1 MTQARRQLV
10 DPNHA
15 QMFHCTA
22 RCVRR
27 AWLFGIDKYTN
38 LSFEHRKYWVEDRI
52 LKLADVFACGIYAFA
67 IMSNHYH
74 MVLHMHPATASSW
87 TDSEVAQRWT
97 RLYPAATAAETALK
111 IEAIVANLELV
122 KIYRTRLSDLSWLM
136 KSVSEHIAR
145 RANAEDKVSGR
156 FWEGRFKCQ
165 LITSEKA
172 MLAALTYVDLNP
184 IRAKV
189 AKNITKSF
197 HTGVRLRTKRL
208 AKDPGLANEIM
219 RPLAGVVS
227 QNIPKITE
235 ADYIELVDATGRGWH
250 LGKRGKID
258 ATEPKALSK
267 LGLSPNHWTRRV
279 KGVGSGYW
287 RVVGELE
294 DLVERA
300 KQLGLRTLYG
310 TGFARILKGL

>member
-1 MTQARRQLV
+1 
-10 DPNHA
+10 
-15 QMFHCTA
+15 
-22 RCVRR
+22 
-27 AWLFGIDKYTN
+27 
-38 LSFEHRKYWVEDRI
+38 
-52 LKLADVFACGIYAFA
+52 
-67 IMSNHYH
+67 
-74 MVLHMHPATASSW
+74 
-87 TDSEVAQRWT
+87 
-97 RLYPAATAAETALK
+97 
-111 IEAIVANLELV
+111 
-122 KIYRTRLSDLSWLM
+122 LSWFM

-145 RANAEDKVSGR
+145 RANTEDKVSGR

-189 AKNITKSF
+189 AKNIAKSF
-197 HTGVRLRTKRL
+197 HTGVRLRTKQL
-208 AKDPGLANEIM
+208 AKTPDLAHEIM

-227 QNIPKITE
+227 QNAPKITE
-235 ADYIELVDATGRGWH
+235 AEYIELVDATGREWH
-250 LGKRGKID
+250 RGKRGKIE
-258 ATEPKALSK
+258 AMEPKALSK
-267 LGLSPNHWTRRV
+267 LGLSQNHWTRRV

-310 TGFARILKGL
+310 TGFARLLKGL